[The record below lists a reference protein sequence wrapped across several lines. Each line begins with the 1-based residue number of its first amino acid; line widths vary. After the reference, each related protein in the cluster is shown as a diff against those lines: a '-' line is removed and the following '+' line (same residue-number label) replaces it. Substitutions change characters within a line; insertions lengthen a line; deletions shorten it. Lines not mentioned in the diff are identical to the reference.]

1 MSTTALRRPTRARA
15 AAVAALATASV
26 GAGLAVPA
34 ASQAMCNPDPE
45 IACPAHPLPAHTGK
59 VAVAKGWTLGV
70 RAVARPNAKQVRQLA
85 NGATVRFVCQKRGP
99 AVNGTF
105 GRSRLW
111 NKLVGG
117 GWVNDSWIY
126 TGSDRRVAPNC

>member
-1 MSTTALRRPTRARA
+1 MSSIALRRPARGRA
-15 AAVAALATASV
+15 ALVAALATTAV
-26 GAGLAVPA
+26 GTGLAVPA

-45 IACPAHPLPAHTGK
+45 IACPANVQYKTGH

-70 RAVARPNAKQVRQLA
+70 RAAPRPNARQIRQLQT
-85 NGATVRFVCQKRGP
+85 GSKVRFVCQKRGR

-111 NKLVGG
+111 NKVVGG

-126 TGSDRRVAPNC
+126 TGSDRRVAPKC

>member
-1 MSTTALRRPTRARA
+1 MSSTTLRRPTRSRA
-15 AAVAALATASV
+15 ALVAALATTAV
-26 GAGLAVPA
+26 GTGLAVPA

-45 IACPAHPLPAHTGK
+45 IACPANLGYKTGQ

-70 RAVARPNAKQVRQLA
+70 RAAPRPNARQTRQLA
-85 NGATVRFVCQKRGP
+85 NGSTVRFVCQKRGP

-111 NKLVGG
+111 NKVVGG

-126 TGSDRRVAPNC
+126 TGSDRRVAPAC

>member
-1 MSTTALRRPTRARA
+1 MSSTTLRRPTRGRA
-15 AAVAALATASV
+15 ALVAALATTAV
-26 GAGLAVPA
+26 GTGLAVPA

-45 IACPAHPLPAHTGK
+45 IACPAHLGTRTGQ

-70 RAVARPNAKQVRQLA
+70 RAVPRPNARQIRQLA
-85 NGATVRFVCQKRGP
+85 NGSTVRFVCQKRGP

-111 NKLVGG
+111 NKVLGG

-126 TGSDRRVAPNC
+126 TGSDRRVAPWC

>member
-1 MSTTALRRPTRARA
+1 VSPIALRRPTRGRA
-15 AAVAALATASV
+15 AVVAALATASV
-26 GAGLAVPA
+26 GTGLAVPA

-45 IACPAHPLPAHTGK
+45 IACPAQPLPSRTGK

-70 RAVARPNAKQVRQLA
+70 RAVPRPNARQIRQLA
-85 NGATVRFVCQKRGP
+85 NGSTVRFVCQRRGP
-99 AVNGTF
+99 AVSGTF

-126 TGSDRRVAPNC
+126 TGSDRRVAPKC